1 MIMQVKNLSAGYG
14 RRNVFEGINFS
25 LCENELLA
33 VLGPNGAGKT
43 TLLKCMNSVLRPG
56 KGAVLVGGKDVSGM
70 SSGEIALKVAY
81 VAQKQEPARLTVFDA
96 ILLGRKPHM
105 GWRIS
110 EKDLQVADAA
120 IKRLDLGNL
129 MLKYTDSI
137 SSGELQKVSI
147 ARALV
152 QEPSLL
158 LLDEP
163 TSNLDMK
170 NQLEILQTLRAVI
183 AEHRVGAVMTMH
195 DLNLA
200 MRFADRFLLLKDGRI
215 HSSGDAGCITPGM
228 IKDVYGVDVKITR
241 AEGFPV
247 ILPCGKKYGGK
258 FFENN

>member
-1 MIMQVKNLSAGYG
+1 MIMEVKNLSAGYG
-14 RRNVFEGINFS
+14 RRNVFEGIDFS
-25 LCENELLA
+25 LGENELLA
-33 VLGPNGAGKT
+33 ILGPNGAGKT
-43 TLLKCMNSVLRPG
+43 TMLKCINSVLSPR
-56 KGAVLVGGKDVSGM
+56 KGVVMVEGDDVSCM
-70 SSGEIALKVAY
+70 SSGEIARKVAY

-96 ILLGRKPHM
+96 ILLGRKPRM
-105 GWRIS
+105 GWRVS
-110 EKDLQVADAA
+110 GKDLEIVDAA
-120 IKRLDLGNL
+120 IKRLGLESL

-163 TSNLDMK
+163 TSNLDLK
-170 NQLEILQTLRAVI
+170 NQLEILQTIRAVI
-183 AEHRVGAVMTMH
+183 AAHRVGAVMTMH

-200 MRFADRFLLLKDGRI
+200 MRFADRFVLLKDGGI
-215 HSSGDAGCITPGM
+215 HSSGDTDCITSGM
-228 IKDVYGVDVKITR
+228 IKDVYGVDVQISR

-247 ILPCGKKYGGK
+247 MLPCGKKYGGR